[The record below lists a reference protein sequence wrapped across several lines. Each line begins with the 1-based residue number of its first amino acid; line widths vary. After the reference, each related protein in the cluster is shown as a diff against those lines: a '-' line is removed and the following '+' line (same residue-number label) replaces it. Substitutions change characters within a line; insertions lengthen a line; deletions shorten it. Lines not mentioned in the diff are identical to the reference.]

1 MKISEEVQYI
11 WHDGATIPENLLI
24 SMAKTAG
31 TYDGAKPY
39 LFSLLAHGVMHGI
52 GEYINKV
59 NEIREQYNV
68 QPIPVPND
76 MEENGF
82 RQKHSYS
89 NSDKAKKKY
98 LGLSEQKKHEVLMS
112 SLYVLMS
119 EHQGLFTSKTHW
131 IGIFLV
137 IHDRLDGKI
146 IKTNFK
152 VLASAITPAQ
162 WPAELCIGDS
172 TMGNFSRLY
181 DYSDRLEAYYD
192 MENNPQKDLCNT
204 FWDILESQIMLLSDE

>member
-1 MKISEEVQYI
+1 MKINEEVQYI

-24 SMAKTAG
+24 NMAKTAG

-52 GEYINKV
+52 GDYINKV

-152 VLASAITPAQ
+152 TLASAITPAQ

-192 MENNPQKDLCNT
+192 MENNPQEDLCNT

>member
-1 MKISEEVQYI
+1 MKINEEVQYI
-11 WHDGATIPENLLI
+11 WH
-24 SMAKTAG
+24 
-31 TYDGAKPY
+31 DGAKPY

-52 GEYINKV
+52 SDYINKV

-68 QPIPVPND
+68 TPIPVPKD
-76 MEENGF
+76 MEENVF
-82 RQKHSYS
+82 KHKHMYS
-89 NSDKAKKKY
+89 NSEIAKKKF
-98 LGLSEQKKHEVLMS
+98 LGLSEQKKHSVLMS

-119 EHQGLFTSKTHW
+119 EHRGLFTSKTHW

-162 WPAELCIGDS
+162 WPEELCIGDS